1 MDCYGFQIQTNITE
15 KLSSNPFGRYRA
27 ANCFFW
33 DAPTWALCLDYS
45 IVMNLFINGEDKTF
59 ADSLSLAQLVEHLG
73 MKGDRVAVELNR
85 QIVPRAQWIETRLKD
100 GDRLEIVHFV
110 GGG

>member
-1 MDCYGFQIQTNITE
+1 MQ
-15 KLSSNPFGRYRA
+15 
-27 ANCFFW
+27 
-33 DAPTWALCLDYS
+33 
-45 IVMNLFINGEDKTF
+45 LFINGEPKSF
-59 ADSLSLAQLVEHLG
+59 AESLSLAQLVEQLG

-85 QIVPRAQWIETRLKD
+85 EIIPRAQWTETKLQE

>member
-1 MDCYGFQIQTNITE
+1 MR
-15 KLSSNPFGRYRA
+15 L
-27 ANCFFW
+27 
-33 DAPTWALCLDYS
+33 
-45 IVMNLFINGEDKTF
+45 VINGEERSFT
-59 ADSLSLAQLVEHLG
+59 AARLDSLIEELG

-85 QIVPRAQWIETRLKD
+85 DIVPRANWSATELHE